1 MQGRSLNLS
10 LKMELP
16 FGQVAVWSGGR
27 LAIGPNFSNY
37 QELVE
42 DAKIVWVPPP
52 RGRPYIFAIS

>member
-1 MQGRSLNLS
+1 
-10 LKMELP
+10 MEKCAGKIIES
-16 FGQVAVWSGGR
+16 FIKNGIAIWSGGR

-42 DAKIVWVPPP
+42 DSKIVWVPPP